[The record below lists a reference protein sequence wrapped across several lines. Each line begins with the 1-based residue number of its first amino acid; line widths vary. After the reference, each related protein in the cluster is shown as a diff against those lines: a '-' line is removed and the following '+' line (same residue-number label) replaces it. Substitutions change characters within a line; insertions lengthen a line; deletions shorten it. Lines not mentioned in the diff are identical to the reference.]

1 MAAILPPHPTIDI
14 NMYIYIYIRCI
25 HHMKTEKV
33 RIIVVMNQLTY
44 LGGLFL
50 KGSMIAFS
58 GRAFLCK
65 IEIPEILATGPQLEG
80 AISQGP
86 GFLLPTSCHLLTPVF
101 IPFLSLVKSLSGT
114 LMTKRNQSA
123 SNKAPGL

>member
-1 MAAILPPHPTIDI
+1 
-14 NMYIYIYIRCI
+14 
-25 HHMKTEKV
+25 MKTEKV

-44 LGGLFL
+44 LGGLF
-50 KGSMIAFS
+50 
-58 GRAFLCK
+58 
-65 IEIPEILATGPQLEG
+65 ATGPQLEG